1 MQPEQRDGPV
11 NTFVVATALCLICSF
26 LVSVAA
32 VGLKSI
38 QDRNV
43 TLDRKNNLL
52 QVVGFAPE
60 QIAEGGG
67 IEELFDKRFEV
78 EIIDLE
84 TGKQAVEAADEAVSE
99 AGKDLGDD
107 EEDVLANYDQVWA
120 SKSKKKPVSDP
131 IPGPE
136 DVAGIKYREKFSHVY
151 VMKAEDGKTVSK
163 YVFPVRGKGLWSMM
177 KGYLAVEPDFETIAG
192 LTFYEQGE
200 TPGLGGEV
208 MNPSWKAKWVDKKIY
223 KGDEVAIEVVKGAGS
238 GDYEV
243 DGLSGATITSNGV
256 SYMLEYWLG
265 PEGFMP
271 YIKNQSSKSKTTSIS
286 PTAPEKGGSNG

>member
-1 MQPEQRDGPV
+1 MQAENRDSLA
-11 NTFVVATALCLICSF
+11 NTFIVATVLCLVCSL
-26 LVSVAA
+26 LVSASA
-32 VGLKSI
+32 VGLRSF
-38 QDRNV
+38 QNRNV
-43 TLDRKNNLL
+43 TLDRKKNLL
-52 QVVGFAPE
+52 QVVGFTAE
-60 QIAEGGG
+60 QIDAGGG
-67 IEELFDKRFEV
+67 TEELFDKRFEV

-84 TGKQAVEAADEAVSE
+84 TGKQAVEEADEAVSE

-107 EEDVLANYDQVWA
+107 EDDVLANYDQVWA

-151 VMKAEDGKTVSK
+151 IMKDEDGKKISK

-208 MNPSWKAKWVDKKIY
+208 MNPKWKAKWVDKKIY
-223 KGDEVAIEVVKGAGS
+223 KGDEVAIEVVKGSGT

-256 SYMLEYWLG
+256 SSMLEYWLG

-271 YIKNQSSKSKTTSIS
+271 YIKNQSSKTKTTLIS
-286 PTAPEKGGSNG
+286 PSSDKGGSNG

>member
-1 MQPEQRDGPV
+1 MQAENRDSLA
-11 NTFVVATALCLICSF
+11 NTFIVATALCLVCSAI
-26 LVSVAA
+26 VSVAA
-32 VGLKSI
+32 IGLRSYQAENI
-38 QDRNV
+38 
-43 TLDRKNNLL
+43 TLDRKKNLL
-52 QVVGFAPE
+52 QVVGFSADE
-60 QIAEGGG
+60 ISSGGG
-67 IEELFDKRFEV
+67 IEELFDKRFDV

-84 TGKQAVEAADEAVSE
+84 TGKQAVKAAEEAVSE

-107 EEDVLANYDQVWA
+107 ENEVLANYDQVWA

-131 IPGPE
+131 IPSAE

-151 VMKAEDGKTVSK
+151 VMKGDDGKTISK

-208 MNPSWKAKWVDKKIY
+208 MNPKWKAKWVDKKIY
-223 KGDEVAIEVVKGAGS
+223 KGDEVAIRVVKGAGS
-238 GDYEV
+238 GDYQV

-271 YIKNQSSKSKTTSIS
+271 YIKNQSSKTKSTSIS
-286 PTAPEKGGSNG
+286 PSQDKGGFNG